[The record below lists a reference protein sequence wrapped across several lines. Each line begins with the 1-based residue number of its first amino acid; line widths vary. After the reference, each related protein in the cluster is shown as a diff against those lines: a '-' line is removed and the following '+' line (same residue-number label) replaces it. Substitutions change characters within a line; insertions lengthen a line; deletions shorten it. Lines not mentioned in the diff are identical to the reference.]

1 MKTGA
6 DQYSKPSHI
15 LRRKLNLIPHI
26 NQDLLLRSIV
36 HFVIISSVLIIIIDM
51 RFTGSWAA
59 PIHHHRVQMI
69 HVMAGLP
76 SLTMH
81 ATFMSR
87 LMDNFLAPQYISVK
101 HLTFTNTEHL
111 NILSNEGLHQFNT

>member
-1 MKTGA
+1 
-6 DQYSKPSHI
+6 
-15 LRRKLNLIPHI
+15 
-26 NQDLLLRSIV
+26 
-36 HFVIISSVLIIIIDM
+36 M

-81 ATFMSR
+81 ATSMSR

-101 HLTFTNTEHL
+101 HSTFTNTAHL

>member
-1 MKTGA
+1 
-6 DQYSKPSHI
+6 
-15 LRRKLNLIPHI
+15 
-26 NQDLLLRSIV
+26 
-36 HFVIISSVLIIIIDM
+36 M

-81 ATFMSR
+81 ATSMSH
-87 LMDNFLAPQYISVK
+87 LMDNFLAPQYISVR
-101 HLTFTNTEHL
+101 HLTFTNTAHL